1 MVDKKYNLLFIP
13 LLIVLFI
20 LFLMGVFSYNESKL
34 NYIVFSTIFFIL
46 LFYGIYKPI
55 TYSFLFL
62 SIFLFLGFWFKL
74 TIHLIL
80 DYPYVEPIGLFYSSN
95 SSMDDVLIVSMVG
108 AIAILI
114 VYFFISYFIKG

>member
-1 MVDKKYNLLFIP
+1 MIYNYFNIKL
-13 LLIVLFI
+13 LLIYIGLG
-20 LFLMGVFSYNESKL
+20 LFLGLFSIGMMQYTESKL
-34 NYIVFSTIFFIL
+34 IYTLFSLIFFL
-46 LFYGIYKPI
+46 LLLSGFYKTI
-55 TYSFLFL
+55 TYSYLFL

-80 DYPYVEPIGLFYSSN
+80 DYPYVEPIGLFYSSD

-114 VYFFISYFIKG
+114 VYFLYHIL